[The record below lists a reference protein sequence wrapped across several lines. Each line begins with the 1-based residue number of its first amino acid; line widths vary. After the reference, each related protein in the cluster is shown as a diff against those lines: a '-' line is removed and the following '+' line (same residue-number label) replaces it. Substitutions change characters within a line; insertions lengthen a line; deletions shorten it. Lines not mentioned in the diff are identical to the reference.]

1 MQERQFII
9 FSLHD
14 LLYGIDAALVREITY
29 LPELKTIATT
39 PKDIIGMVN
48 WRSQLVPVMHLDLRF
63 GKSFSGCKINDRLII
78 FETDTTHIAIV
89 VTAVYEVQSLQ
100 VNSVPLDLFQGRGT
114 GEQPFVTGMAMLDE
128 RPVICLDLEHLIRE
142 PEVLNNLDAHEA
154 NSGELNLDFF
164 SRCFP
169 RGRWSDLELLSDR
182 AKKLKAIASETTI
195 EQTIGIVPVQIGDEY
210 IGLPLELVVDVD
222 RLDTSL
228 ITPIPNAPDR
238 IVGQINWRGEIL
250 PIVELATLFQQSSS
264 NHREVVIVQVK
275 DVMLGIAVS
284 QILDVLDLPIDLI
297 RSIPENVETSQHQY
311 FQGVAKYN
319 DERWMYL
326 IQIEEL
332 VARQFLTIK

>member
-29 LPELKTIATT
+29 LPELQTIATA

-89 VTAVYEVQSLQ
+89 ATAVYEVQSLQ

-114 GEQPFVTGMAMLDE
+114 GEQPFVIGMAMLDE
-128 RPVICLDLEHLIRE
+128 RPVICLDLERLIRE
-142 PEVLNNLDAHEA
+142 PEVLNNLDPHEA

-164 SRCFP
+164 NRCFP
-169 RGRWSDLELLSDR
+169 HGRWSDLELLRDR
-182 AKKLKAIASETTI
+182 AKKLKLIATETTI

-222 RLDTSL
+222 RLDSSL
-228 ITPIPNAPDR
+228 LTPVPNAPNY
-238 IVGQINWRGEIL
+238 IVGQINWRGEIV
-250 PIVELATLFQQSSS
+250 PIVELATLFQKSLS
-264 NHREVVIVQVK
+264 NHPEVVIVKVK
-275 DVMLGIAVS
+275 EVMIGIAVTK
-284 QILDVLDLPIDLI
+284 ILDVLNVSVAEIQ
-297 RSIPENVETSQHQY
+297 SIPSTIDNFQNQY
-311 FQGVAKYN
+311 LQGVAQYH
-319 DERWMYL
+319 DDRWMYL

-332 VARQFLTIK
+332 VTKQLLKQ